1 MARGFT
7 MQEKEVIRLKL
18 ITEGKK
24 LFGKYGLQKTNIAQL
39 TKAANISPATF
50 YKFFDSKEEL
60 YFHIFEEE
68 MYNVQ
73 SMLLEKVMNHDKK
86 SGTSAIQSMLMTGM
100 ELSKTDPF
108 LEQLFSGHSL
118 NQMLQAR
125 SKDEIDAHIS
135 NDYEQFAPVIG
146 HLQKKGKVI
155 SVDPKILTII
165 IQLFFLLQEHRGKF
179 DTELFDQAM
188 QLLANWI
195 SQGFIKENRL
205 DRRDKGIETNG

>member
-7 MQEKEVIRLKL
+7 MREKEVIRLKL
-18 ITEGKK
+18 ITEGKR

-39 TKAANISPATF
+39 TKAADISPATF

-68 MYNVQ
+68 MYNIQ
-73 SMLLEKVMNHDKK
+73 SMLLEKAMIHDEE
-86 SGTSAIQSMLMTGM
+86 SGASAIQNMLMTGM
-100 ELSKTDPF
+100 ELSKKDPF
-108 LEQLFSGHSL
+108 LEQLFSGHNL
-118 NQMLQAR
+118 NQMLQTR

-135 NDYEQFAPVIG
+135 NDYKQFAPVIE
-146 HLQKKGKVI
+146 HLQEKGKVI

-165 IQLFFLLQEHRGKF
+165 IQLFFLLHEHRNKF
-179 DTELFDQAM
+179 DPEIFDQAT

-195 SQGFIKENRL
+195 SQGFTKE
-205 DRRDKGIETNG
+205 DSKDKGVETHG